1 MSAKKVSNFPSSSI
15 IDLRTIKNS
24 DHYVSAFKSITTD
37 IKNRISIII
46 YRWNSLFLWSK
57 FKWPNDLN

>member
-24 DHYVSAFKSITTD
+24 DHYVSAFESITTD